1 MNIVPIFEGCANGN
15 SYLKKTK
22 GFVPPTEQSQ
32 AREEAAK
39 SLPPTKGLNLIK
51 NNETGLEK
59 KKAVLS
65 NKEIEHSTVANSEKD
80 RLSKMYHIRKPV
92 IMDTIEVDADTV
104 LAKFYDNATVDDDII
119 SVFVNDQPIVMHKR
133 LTDKAFS
140 VSIALNRHL
149 PMNKIAMFAEN
160 LGSIPPN
167 TALMV
172 ISTAN
177 KKWNILMKCDLS
189 SNAMVNLKTK
199 PIKKLKKM

>member
-1 MNIVPIFEGCANGN
+1 
-15 SYLKKTK
+15 
-22 GFVPPTEQSQ
+22 
-32 AREEAAK
+32 
-39 SLPPTKGLNLIK
+39 
-51 NNETGLEK
+51 
-59 KKAVLS
+59 
-65 NKEIEHSTVANSEKD
+65 
-80 RLSKMYHIRKPV
+80 
-92 IMDTIEVDADTV
+92 MDTIEVDADTV
-104 LAKFYDNATVDDDII
+104 LAKFYDNATVDVDII

-149 PMNKIAMFAEN
+149 PMNRIAMFAEN